1 MPRIPDRQFFSASD
15 YTPKFGN
22 PNDFFSQQ
30 ELTQNGGSG
39 VIDKLLARQ
48 GIVFPATSY
57 AGSQYDPNSAAA
69 GNNYHKQDTRPRV
82 APTAVSPTTQ
92 PAAGEDPLGIYDTLL
107 KMALAGSSAQY
118 DIKGATRGVN
128 AAYDPQFA
136 YLDKL
141 AASKRAAEKQNEA
154 DITGIFGMQAK
165 ETKKHSQNTTAQY
178 LKQIGATQA
187 QIDQRKAGANS
198 QADQRIAEMTAE
210 LTKLGQDNLI
220 ADRKQQILNQR
231 DQTLERIGAQGQSLL
246 DNIGQMKGANQ
257 DWYNEA
263 QDVGTSQRNVGIR
276 DQKSLLVSALMNIDQ
291 SRAGLLSDRAKALSD
306 ISGQAAS
313 ARAQSGPNINTILS
327 ILGQRNSLSKDLN
340 SQKST
345 GNDALSKLIAQGGMN
360 GAKAYGAA
368 NGLGDN
374 YFNALSDFL
383 TNQAGLDPSMNLQS
397 GSSYKY
403 DQLLQQYAK
412 DKGLDPQQLMS
423 MWQVYAKR

>member
-1 MPRIPDRQFFSASD
+1 MPRIPDSQFFDPNS
-15 YTPKFGN
+15 YKPTFGN
-22 PNDFFSQQ
+22 PNNFFTQQ
-30 ELTQNGGSG
+30 ELTQNGGAG

-48 GIVFPATSY
+48 GIVFPSTTY
-57 AGSQYDPNSAAA
+57 AGTQYDPNSAAA
-69 GNNYHKQDTRPRV
+69 GNNYHKQDTKARPV
-82 APTAVSPTTQ
+82 PLPTPTTDK

-118 DIKGATRGVN
+118 DVKGATRGVN

-141 AASKRAAEKQNEA
+141 AASKRAAEKQNEK
-154 DITGIFGMQAK
+154 DITGIFGMQAT
-165 ETKKHSQNTTAQY
+165 ETKKHSQNTVAQY
-178 LKQIGATQA
+178 LKQIGATQS

-246 DNIGQMKGANQ
+246 DNISQMKGANQ

-276 DQKSLLVSALMNIDQ
+276 DQKSLLVNALMQIDQ
-291 SRAGLLSDRAKALSD
+291 SRAGLLSDRAKALAD
-306 ISGQAAS
+306 ISSQAAS

-340 SQKST
+340 SQKTTSSS
-345 GNDALSKLIAQGGMN
+345 DLAKLIQGGGMD
-360 GAKAYGAA
+360 GAKAYAAA
-368 NGLGDN
+368 NGLDSK

-383 TNQAGLDPSMNLQS
+383 TNQAGLDQNFNLQA

-403 DQLLQQYAK
+403 DALLQQAAK
-412 DKGLDPQQLMS
+412 DAGLDPQQLMS
-423 MWQVYAKR
+423 MWQVYTKR